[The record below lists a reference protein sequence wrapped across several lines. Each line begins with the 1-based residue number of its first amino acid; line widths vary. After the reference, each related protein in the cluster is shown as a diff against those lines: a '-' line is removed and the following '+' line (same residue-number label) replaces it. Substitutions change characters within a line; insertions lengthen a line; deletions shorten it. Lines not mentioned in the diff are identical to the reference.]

1 MLNSFTGMGR
11 MTKDPELKQTSG
23 GTSYVRFSLAVPR
36 DWNKDETDFLDCIA
50 WRKTAEIICGH
61 VQKGDRLIIQGT
73 VQTSMSGTGDNKRK
87 YTEIVVNNIGFV
99 ENSNTRQKEEPAEP
113 TAAPETV
120 AAIPEIDPG
129 ALLSDENLLPFDVN
143 TDESMLPFDV
153 N

>member
-11 MTKDPELKQTSG
+11 MTKEPELKQTSG

-50 WRKTAEIICGH
+50 WRKTAEIIYGH

-113 TAAPETV
+113 MAA
-120 AAIPEIDPG
+120 PEIDPG

-143 TDESMLPFDV
+143 TDENLLPFDV

>member
-50 WRKTAEIICGH
+50 WRKTAEIIYGH
-61 VQKGDRLIIQGT
+61 VQKGDRLIVQGS
-73 VQTSMSGTGDNKRK
+73 VQTSTSGDGQNMRK

-99 ENSNTRQKEEPAEP
+99 ENRKSAEAAAQAPAPTPEPVEM
-113 TAAPETV
+113 PEDITDLM
-120 AAIPEIDPG
+120 ETQ
-129 ALLSDENLLPFDVN
+129 ETLPFDV
-143 TDESMLPFDV
+143 LPF
-153 N
+153 NM

>member
-11 MTKDPELKQTSG
+11 MTKEPELKQTSG

-50 WRKTAEIICGH
+50 WRKTAEIIYGH

-113 TAAPETV
+113 MAAP
-120 AAIPEIDPG
+120 AIR
-129 ALLSDENLLPFDVN
+129 LSIGTFLTSPIAR
-143 TDESMLPFDV
+143 
-153 N
+153 